1 MAKAKKQKLVEVVRS
16 FSMKKNLGNYETCDF
31 FASQKVECEESE
43 AEKISE
49 LAYEFCKKEV
59 VKSINKYLAE
69 REKRNALPDAFVPPD
84 TKIIETI
91 Q

>member
-1 MAKAKKQKLVEVVRS
+1 MEKEKLVEVVRS

-31 FASQKVECEESE
+31 FASQKVECKESE
-43 AEKISE
+43 AEKVSE

-69 REKRNALPDAFVPPD
+69 RQMEQALPDAFVSPD
-84 TKIIETI
+84 TRIIETMN
-91 Q
+91 